1 MAESDQ
7 HHRHYIKERTC
18 TANLNHLDPMISAE
32 QQKEEEEDGFVV
44 VNSATVTESVPGPNA
59 RKKGIPVNKDEDDDD
74 VSKYKEEE
82 ERETFLLLDCD
93 KAIRPTVAMNDTVMH
108 DQSDTE
114 DKVFF
119 GGFLLLG
126 RETAEIGK
134 QDLNQGSD
142 DAEDAVGGKRDL
154 NQEISDD
161 EDESNEDWTKRSNG

>member
-1 MAESDQ
+1 
-7 HHRHYIKERTC
+7 
-18 TANLNHLDPMISAE
+18 
-32 QQKEEEEDGFVV
+32 
-44 VNSATVTESVPGPNA
+44 VTESVPGSNA

-119 GGFLLLG
+119 RASFCWGVKPQKSES
-126 RETAEIGK
+126 R
-134 QDLNQGSD
+134 
-142 DAEDAVGGKRDL
+142 
-154 NQEISDD
+154 ISIKVAM
-161 EDESNEDWTKRSNG
+161 TPKTQ

>member
-1 MAESDQ
+1 
-7 HHRHYIKERTC
+7 
-18 TANLNHLDPMISAE
+18 MISAE
-32 QQKEEEEDGFVV
+32 QQKEEEEEDGFVV

-82 ERETFLLLDCD
+82 ERETFLWLDCD

-119 GGFLLLG
+119 GAFLLLG